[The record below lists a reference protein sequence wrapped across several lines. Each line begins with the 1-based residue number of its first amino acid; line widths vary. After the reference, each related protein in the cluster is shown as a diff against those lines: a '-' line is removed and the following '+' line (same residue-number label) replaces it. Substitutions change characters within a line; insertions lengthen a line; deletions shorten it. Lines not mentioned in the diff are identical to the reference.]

1 MKIKEISKGKNETII
16 AYNDNAIIFNS
27 LSDAERE
34 AAVFIIFNILYDELE
49 MIPHFQT
56 RIDTAKEKLIKFF
69 ADINRNQNTVDS
81 INFKTNIDHIINTK
95 FYE

>member
-1 MKIKEISKGKNETII
+1 MKVKEISRSKNETII

-27 LSDAERE
+27 LSDVEKDV
-34 AAVFIIFNILYDELE
+34 AVFMIFNILYDELD

-56 RIDTAKEKLIKFF
+56 RIDTAKEKLIQFF
-69 ADINRNQNTVDS
+69 ASINNVDS
-81 INFKTNIDHIINTK
+81 INFQTNIDLIINTK

>member
-27 LSDAERE
+27 LSDVEKE
-34 AAVFIIFNILYDELE
+34 TAVFIIFNILYDELE

-56 RIDTAKEKLIKFF
+56 RIDTAKEKLIQFF
-69 ADINRNQNTVDS
+69 ASINTVDS

>member
-1 MKIKEISKGKNETII
+1 MIVKEISKGKNETII

-27 LSDAERE
+27 LSDVEKE
-34 AAVFIIFNILYDELE
+34 AAVYIIFNILYDELE

-56 RIDTAKEKLIKFF
+56 RIDTAKQKLISFF
-69 ADINRNQNTVDS
+69 ADINNVDS
-81 INFKTNIDHIINTK
+81 INFQTNIDHIINTK

>member
-1 MKIKEISKGKNETII
+1 MKVKEISKGKNETII

-27 LSDAERE
+27 LSDVEKE
-34 AAVFIIFNILYDELE
+34 AAVYIIFNILYDELE
-49 MIPHFQT
+49 MIPHFKT
-56 RIDTAKEKLIKFF
+56 RIDTAKEKLIQFF
-69 ADINRNQNTVDS
+69 ASINTVHS